1 MKIKIYLLVI
11 SFNLFAIGFD
21 AIEIYT
27 FPNDLSLSGAG
38 VASRELLYGNP
49 AIRQNEN
56 STISFSSNKFNE
68 YSSSGN
74 SLLFSKKGYALSI
87 SSQKIDDIEIRD
99 EIPLDNPLD
108 IVALPFLS
116 IGISKGIEL
125 ENNLQLG
132 VGVHYYYSDLWIEKD
147 KEFTFDFGLKKIFLK
162 NFQIGC
168 MIKDVSINQSKIP
181 INYIAGISYL
191 NERYNTE
198 VLLDYNYSNSYHN
211 AVHVGVIQK
220 IKILTLN
227 FGYSSNLFDIYKTT
241 ISSGFK
247 VNINN
252 NYSFLYSFLS
262 HLNTNLGPS
271 HYFGVEISI

>member
-1 MKIKIYLLVI
+1 MKIKIYLLAI

-49 AIRQNEN
+49 AIIQNEN

-74 SLLFSKKGYALSI
+74 SLLFSKKGYTFSI

-99 EIPLDNPLD
+99 EIPSDNPLD
-108 IVALPFLS
+108 IIALPFLS
-116 IGISKGIEL
+116 MGISKGIEL
-125 ENNLQLG
+125 ENGLQLG
-132 VGVHYYYSDLWIEKD
+132 AGLHYYYSDLWIEKD
-147 KEFTFDFGLKKIFLK
+147 KEFTFDFGLKKIFFK
-162 NFQIGC
+162 YFQIGC
-168 MIKDVSINQSKIP
+168 MIKDISINQSKVP
-181 INYIAGISYL
+181 MNYIAGISYW
-191 NERYNTE
+191 NEKYNTE

-211 AVHVGVIQK
+211 AVHIGVIQK

-227 FGYSSNLFDIYKTT
+227 FGYSSNLSDIYKTT

-247 VNINN
+247 ININN